1 MSVRN
6 GCTIEIYGFT
16 HSLHTFLA
24 CAAHNA
30 IMMEVEDWEDSSLV
44 PKHYAF
50 VACTTMHMRIPS
62 ILCIHVNN
70 DAYEGKGGCENW
82 CSNVKTI
89 CNNCCATSFIAL
101 PDCLSISSG
110 V

>member
-6 GCTIEIYGFT
+6 GCTIEIYGFM

-44 PKHYAF
+44 PKHYTF
-50 VACTTMHMRIPS
+50 VACTMMHMRIPS

-70 DAYEGKGGCENW
+70 DAYEGEG
-82 CSNVKTI
+82 VKTGAPMLRPYAI
-89 CNNCCATSFIAL
+89 TAVQL
-101 PDCLSISSG
+101 HL
-110 V
+110 